1 MLENWNFLYL
11 KITICKYLAAIFLHP
26 YTYMFIL
33 FAIPLQVFQHTH
45 GLFISDE
52 VISLIVF
59 NAGKCLYE
67 TVDHRYTNDITPSK
81 SGIKSICY
89 WMEVVSAR
97 VSRKSTSKDDFSKLL
112 PTYVLVATHID
123 ELHEDI
129 TVARKIAFEKIV
141 PVLLKE
147 LEGKPFLNHIAGSKN
162 NELFTEGSPS
172 IFFMSNKKR
181 DPIVINQLKQ
191 VITKIAFTNK
201 QPRPIRYLKM
211 ERKFLHLAYQDKVS
225 VITLPQGKD
234 VAQKCGLSEG
244 EVYKALQHLH
254 KKGTIL
260 HFAEVSGLSN
270 IIILSPNWLAKLLT
284 YVLTTL
290 KCYPREFPLNIF
302 AKKLRE
308 EGLLE
313 EQLMQWNI
321 QQFLE
326 TEADQRVPDITPLQI
341 AQLLIN
347 FKLMADVTSS
357 SLAHKQLQVEKRKEN
372 ERLFLAP
379 HLLPKETIAHPK
391 PFYRFLYHFPG
402 GFISEAVFNQ
412 VVVMCAEWN
421 GTHQYD
427 LLK

>member
-1 MLENWNFLYL
+1 M
-11 KITICKYLAAIFLHP
+11 
-26 YTYMFIL
+26 
-33 FAIPLQVFQHTH
+33 
-45 GLFISDE
+45 
-52 VISLIVF
+52 F
-59 NAGKCLYE
+59 NAGKSLHDIPEC
-67 TVDHRYTNDITPSK
+67 RYPNDITPSK

-97 VSRKSTSKDDFSKLL
+97 VSRESTSKDDFSKLL

-162 NELFTEGSPS
+162 DELFTEGSPS

-191 VITKIAFTNK
+191 VITKIAFTKK

-211 ERKFLHLAYQDKVS
+211 ERKVLQLAYQDKVS
-225 VITLPQGKD
+225 VVTLPQSKD
-234 VAQKCGLSEG
+234 VAQSCGLSED
-244 EVYKALQHLH
+244 EVHEALQYLH
-254 KKGTIL
+254 QKGTL
-260 HFAEVSGLSN
+260 LYFSEVPDLIN
-270 IIILSPNWLAKLLT
+270 VIILSPNWLAKLLT
-284 YVLTTL
+284 FVLTTL
-290 KCYPREFPLNIF
+290 KCYPRRFPLNIF
-302 AKKLRE
+302 ATKLRE

-313 EQLMQWNI
+313 EQLLNWSVN
-321 QQFLE
+321 QFLNAE
-326 TEADQRVPDITPLQI
+326 LANHQRIPDITPLQI

-347 FKLMADVTSS
+347 FKLMVDVTSS
-357 SLAHKQLQVEKRKEN
+357 SLAYKQLQVEQRKEN
-372 ERLFLAP
+372 ERLFLVP
-379 HLLPKETIAHPK
+379 HLLPKETITLPK
-391 PFYRFLYHFPG
+391 PSYRFLYHFPG

-421 GTHQYD
+421 GTRQYD
-427 LLK
+427 LIK

>member
-1 MLENWNFLYL
+1 MFWCSV
-11 KITICKYLAAIFLHP
+11 TIHMIYFACLVIKYVILLH
-26 YTYMFIL
+26 TVL
-33 FAIPLQVFQHTH
+33 AIPLQVFQHTH

-59 NAGKCLYE
+59 NAGKSLYDIPE
-67 TVDHRYTNDITPSK
+67 CRYPNDITPYK

-97 VSRKSTSKDDFSKLL
+97 VSRESTSKDDFSKLL

-162 NELFTEGSPS
+162 NDLFTEGSPS

-211 ERKFLHLAYQDKVS
+211 ERKILHLAYQDKVS
-225 VITLPQGKD
+225 VITLPQSKE
-234 VAQKCGLSEG
+234 VAQSCGLSED
-244 EVYKALQHLH
+244 EVHEALQHLH
-254 KKGTIL
+254 QKGTL
-260 HFAEVSGLSN
+260 LYFSKVPGLTN
-270 IIILSPNWLAKLLT
+270 VIILSPNWLAKLLT
-284 YVLTTL
+284 FVLTTL
-290 KCYPREFPLNIF
+290 KCYPRRFPLNIF
-302 AKKLRE
+302 ATKLRA

-313 EQLMQWNI
+313 EQLLNWSVN
-321 QQFLE
+321 QFLNAE
-326 TEADQRVPDITPLQI
+326 LANHQRIPDITPVKI

-347 FKLMADVTSS
+347 FKLMVDVTSS
-357 SLAHKQLQVEKRKEN
+357 SLAYKQLQVEQRKEN
-372 ERLFLAP
+372 ERIFLVP
-379 HLLPKETIAHPK
+379 HLLPKETITLLK
-391 PFYRFLYHFPG
+391 PSYRFLYHFPG

-421 GTHQYD
+421 GKQQYD
-427 LLK
+427 LIK